1 MGAGRELVDEKLGLI
16 SSSPS
21 NDIDWTKLGLD
32 FQDMDPKS
40 LALYT
45 EEPGEA
51 FFPSNLGNFF
61 LSQK

>member
-16 SSSPS
+16 SSSAS
-21 NDIDWTKLGLD
+21 NDLAKLGLD
-32 FQDMDPKS
+32 FQDMGPKS
-40 LALYT
+40 LALST